1 MRLKANSTFCIGR
14 SAAPYHSRAILYSGN
29 YKKRNR
35 ASVMNMEF
43 RRDDVGGRGGVFV
56 K

>member
-1 MRLKANSTFCIGR
+1 LAEVP
-14 SAAPYHSRAILYSGN
+14 APYHSRAILYSGN

-35 ASVMNMEF
+35 ASVMNMGLS
-43 RRDDVGGRGGVFV
+43 RDEEGGSGGVFV